1 MTKSFFSFGTELQ
14 TISLLIRTRLW
25 VQIIIAMILGLGTGL
40 LLSSEGAA
48 LVSETLSLEIAA
60 WIKLPGSIFLNLIQM
75 VVIPLVISSIILGIC
90 ASGDVEHLKRVG
102 FRIFPYFVGTT
113 TIAVGIG
120 VLLALAIEPGN
131 YINSDL
137 LAASGA
143 ELAQTKVQTLKPQAV
158 PDFIAELIPTNLAEA
173 QLSQN
178 MLQIVIFAIFIGVAV
193 MLLPKDKKNLILSI
207 ADTTQEITLKIVS
220 WAMLLA
226 PYAVFGLLADI
237 TIRVGFDAIVG
248 VSVYVGTV
256 LLGLLLLIGFYLL
269 VVSFFG
275 KQHPGHFLTSVR
287 EVQLLAFSTSSS
299 AAVMPLSMQ
308 TAIEKLF
315 VKPAI
320 SKFIVPLGATVNM
333 DGTALYQVVAALFIT
348 QVYGVDLTAMEISIL
363 VITTVGASIGSPS
376 TPGVGIV
383 ILATILQGMG
393 IPPSGIALIIGVD
406 RILDMCRTTINVTGD
421 LTACCVMDKWL
432 EEEPETDSSAVKTAP

>member
-1 MTKSFFSFGTELQ
+1 MKKSFFSFGAELEI
-14 TISLLIRTRLW
+14 ISLLIRTRLW
-25 VQIIIAMILGLGTGL
+25 VQIIIAMILGLGAGL
-40 LLSSEGAA
+40 LLSSEGMA
-48 LVSETLSLEIAA
+48 LVPETLSLEIAA

-143 ELAQTKVQTLKPQAV
+143 ELAQTDVQTLKPQAV
-158 PDFIAELIPTNLAEA
+158 PEFIAELIPTNLAEA

-193 MLLPKDKKNLILSI
+193 MLLPTDKKNLILSI

-226 PYAVFGLLADI
+226 LMPC
-237 TIRVGFDAIVG
+237 
-248 VSVYVGTV
+248 SVCW
-256 LLGLLLLIGFYLL
+256 
-269 VVSFFG
+269 
-275 KQHPGHFLTSVR
+275 P
-287 EVQLLAFSTSSS
+287 
-299 AAVMPLSMQ
+299 
-308 TAIEKLF
+308 
-315 VKPAI
+315 
-320 SKFIVPLGATVNM
+320 
-333 DGTALYQVVAALFIT
+333 
-348 QVYGVDLTAMEISIL
+348 
-363 VITTVGASIGSPS
+363 
-376 TPGVGIV
+376 
-383 ILATILQGMG
+383 ILQSGLVLTRLSVF
-393 IPPSGIALIIGVD
+393 PSMWE
-406 RILDMCRTTINVTGD
+406 R
-421 LTACCVMDKWL
+421 CC
-432 EEEPETDSSAVKTAP
+432 